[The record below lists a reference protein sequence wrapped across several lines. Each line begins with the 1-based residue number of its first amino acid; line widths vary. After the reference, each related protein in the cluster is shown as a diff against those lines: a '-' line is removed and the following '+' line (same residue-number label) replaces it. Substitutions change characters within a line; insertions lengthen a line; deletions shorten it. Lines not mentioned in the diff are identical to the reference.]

1 MSPEKGIKGVKK
13 LTHLGAICLILF
25 ESKKLRQKNGKLVR
39 LLLYNNL
46 QNFIL
51 MKNFVSR
58 LFMLLMLLAAVSISC
73 KGPQGPEGPQGPAGP
88 QGPQGPAG
96 NANVISSAWITPSWV
111 SDSYYGNS
119 GYKYDWSVADLTQS
133 VYDSGVILVYWKNW
147 EGKVWILP
155 QTLASGNEVFDYVV
169 RVGQITLW
177 YYKTDGSSASSPHSS
192 NKFRYVLIPQGTS
205 SRPAGDI
212 NALRQDLARQGVDI
226 DNYYQVCDYFGLQP

>member
-1 MSPEKGIKGVKK
+1 MRTS
-13 LTHLGAICLILF
+13 
-25 ESKKLRQKNGKLVR
+25 
-39 LLLYNNL
+39 
-46 QNFIL
+46 
-51 MKNFVSR
+51 VSR
-58 LFMLLMLLAAVSISC
+58 LFMLLLVIATVSISC

-111 SDSYYGNS
+111 SGSYYGS
-119 GYKYDWSVADLTQS
+119 QGYKYDWSVSDLTQS

-147 EGKVWILP
+147 QDEVYQLP
-155 QTLASGNEVFDYVV
+155 INAGGAHDTYFNFYAH
-169 RVGQITLW
+169 VGSITLW
-177 YYKTDGSSASSPHSS
+177 AYNLDGTAMSSAPPSS

>member
-1 MSPEKGIKGVKK
+1 
-13 LTHLGAICLILF
+13 
-25 ESKKLRQKNGKLVR
+25 
-39 LLLYNNL
+39 
-46 QNFIL
+46 

-58 LFMLLMLLAAVSISC
+58 LFMLLMLVAAVSISC
-73 KGPQGPEGPQGPAGP
+73 KGPQGPAGPQGEQGPAGP

-111 SDSYYGNS
+111 SGSYYGHQ

-133 VYDSGVILVYWKNW
+133 VYDSGVILVYWKNHN
-147 EGKVWILP
+147 
-155 QTLASGNEVFDYVV
+155 NEVRLLPYYGEDSHEFVFNFTAL
-169 RVGQITLW
+169 VGSIKLW
-177 YYKTDGSSASSPHSS
+177 FYYNDGTNATSAPPSS
-192 NKFRYVLIPQGTS
+192 NQFRYVLIPQGTG

>member
-1 MSPEKGIKGVKK
+1 
-13 LTHLGAICLILF
+13 
-25 ESKKLRQKNGKLVR
+25 
-39 LLLYNNL
+39 
-46 QNFIL
+46 
-51 MKNFVSR
+51 MKNFVSH
-58 LFMLLMLLAAVSISC
+58 LFVLLMLVAAVTISC
-73 KGPQGPEGPQGPAGP
+73 KGPQGPEGPQGPAGPQGP

-111 SDSYYGNS
+111 SGSYYAAS
-119 GYKYDWSVADLTQS
+119 AYKYDWSVSDLTQS

-147 EGKVWILP
+147 RGDVYLLPYTDYGQWVFMFTAKVG
-155 QTLASGNEVFDYVV
+155 S
-169 RVGQITLW
+169 ITLW
-177 YYKTDGSSASSPHSS
+177 YYYIDGSSPSSAPASS